1 MYDKIK
7 GNYAIACVLIALGW
21 KISTINYGDISNI
34 VSYLYFFG
42 ATCTIMGTYIFANLF
57 INNKLFQNVG
67 KNTIYILGLHFP
79 LLEVSVSMMVYFI
92 ANIGITNTFVQ
103 NLLVILIDLFLCC
116 GLAEL
121 YKIIKG
127 LVVAKLKKGTQQN
140 KE

>member
-1 MYDKIK
+1 
-7 GNYAIACVLIALGW
+7 
-21 KISTINYGDISNI
+21 
-34 VSYLYFFG
+34 
-42 ATCTIMGTYIFANLF
+42 MGTYIFANLF
-57 INNKLFQNVG
+57 INNKLFQNIG
-67 KNTIYILGLHFP
+67 KNTTYILGLHF
-79 LLEVSVSMMVYFI
+79 LLVEVSVSMMVYFI

-121 YKIIKG
+121 YKIVKG

>member
-1 MYDKIK
+1 
-7 GNYAIACVLIALGW
+7 
-21 KISTINYGDISNI
+21 
-34 VSYLYFFG
+34 
-42 ATCTIMGTYIFANLF
+42 
-57 INNKLFQNVG
+57 
-67 KNTIYILGLHFP
+67 
-79 LLEVSVSMMVYFI
+79 MMVYFI